1 MSDQQ
6 TRGLQLN
13 LTRFFKAWF
22 EILQSEEPRRG
33 DFTKMMFF
41 AVGVAELLGKKQ
53 FEYLIEDA
61 TATWEG
67 WPEHTFEEPDPDS
80 FPNPVPIEHI
90 LETLAMTEIKLAIPL
105 FDVLSPNLVVR
116 WQERLGQTMTPERND
131 LERESA
137 EVIARGIQGYLSGAL
152 EFFRVWFALLSESK
166 PRDGAFVRMLVMA
179 ISNFDV
185 LGRER
190 LVDLFKGAEPTWMS
204 WPDNAFDAPGIDSGL
219 FDGGVVEQE
228 VLLSMLVDKD
238 LSRRFPLTEL
248 LPGEVLARWLP
259 DVSLRAVGD
268 EPGVAHVP
276 DTASPTT
283 WGDRHDKTRFSSMVD
298 SIDTVEHLLLGLEL
312 TNEHLAFC
320 SSGYTALIEDLHLAM
335 WCRLDHLAREGK
347 RVILP
352 SALVEM
358 LLQNQRLAYWP
369 YLFGSASGVEL
380 DGLKLFSSYTLSG
393 GRAPVVA
400 ATIKE
405 SCNIDRAMTPALE
418 RLALVDCEEKT
429 LATFFERKSEV
440 PDLRELNIQGGK
452 LAGAKIVEEISTG
465 GAFSKL
471 ERLRLSGLEL
481 EDRAL
486 EMLGES
492 AFQWLRGLDLE
503 DNPRVS
509 GKGLATLFS
518 HWKFS
523 ELEELCLDGNPADR
537 ILAIGDA
544 TYSSSLRSLVARRCT
559 VAPDV
564 ARELSQ
570 MTGFE
575 SLQSLDL
582 SSNALGVEGAT
593 AIAAW
598 PRLRRLTSLS
608 LQNARV
614 RDEGARV
621 IANSVSLQKLEHLD
635 LYHNQL
641 SPVGIRA
648 LAEGRLENLRALD
661 VGLNNLDLASLRK
674 LITAPVLSKLEYLCL
689 GNNLDASILGVI
701 LEESELFALQKLVV
715 FVSDFQPE
723 HIDAFL
729 RASSMPNL
737 EQVHVY
743 TRRSGLAS
751 KNFGIPLIPFIE
763 VHPIEEAS
771 SRITHAPATSMGPL
785 RKIFEQ
791 ASRA

>member
-1 MSDQQ
+1 MSDRSPHDFRQNYTQ
-6 TRGLQLN
+6 
-13 LTRFFKAWF
+13 FFKAWF
-22 EILQSEEPRRG
+22 HLLESDAPRKG
-33 DFTKMMFF
+33 EFTTMMFF
-41 AVGVAELLGKKQ
+41 ALSIAEQLGRTQ
-53 FEYLIEDA
+53 LCYLFEDA
-61 TATWEG
+61 VKTWEG
-67 WPEHTFEEPDPDS
+67 WPDHTFAEPEPGSLRTPEQFETIFEVFGSDEIQQHFPVLELLTPD
-80 FPNPVPIEHI
+80 
-90 LETLAMTEIKLAIPL
+90 LL
-105 FDVLSPNLVVR
+105 VR
-116 WQERLGQTMTPERND
+116 WQEHLGRQILPARD
-131 LERESA
+131 LEQQA
-137 EVIARGIQGYLSGAL
+137 
-152 EFFRVWFALLSESK
+152 
-166 PRDGAFVRMLVMA
+166 
-179 ISNFDV
+179 
-185 LGRER
+185 
-190 LVDLFKGAEPTWMS
+190 
-204 WPDNAFDAPGIDSGL
+204 
-219 FDGGVVEQE
+219 GGVVSWAEGHDRE
-228 VLLSMLVDKD
+228 RFVAPLDEIDDVGNLL
-238 LSRRFPLTEL
+238 F
-248 LPGEVLARWLP
+248 G
-259 DVSLRAVGD
+259 
-268 EPGVAHVP
+268 
-276 DTASPTT
+276 
-283 WGDRHDKTRFSSMVD
+283 
-298 SIDTVEHLLLGLEL
+298 IEL
-312 TNEHLAFC
+312 TDKHLEFC
-320 SSGYTALIEDLHLAM
+320 SSGYVNILQDLQLAM
-335 WCRLDHLAREGK
+335 WHRLEVLSARGASVFLPQEHVELLLERPELAE
-347 RVILP
+347 
-352 SALVEM
+352 
-358 LLQNQRLAYWP
+358 W
-369 YLFGSASGVEL
+369 LFLFDAMAGVEL
-380 DGLKLFSSYTLSG
+380 GDAGLYARYAVFGGGKAPINALTLTGASFVN
-393 GRAPVVA
+393 A
-400 ATIKE
+400 
-405 SCNIDRAMTPALE
+405 AMTPALE

-661 VGLNNLDLASLRK
+661 VGLNNLDLASLRR

-751 KNFGIPLIPFIE
+751 KSFGIPLIPFLE